1 MIIVTEFVVRVC
13 ESFFVDETLE
23 HLRDLVVSLSSAH
36 LYAFSDAQVQS
47 AMESVRAAIGC
58 LSGVAAALTHEAA
71 VRQLPQTLGYAST
84 GSWLRHAHRLSHS
97 EASTAIKLGNV
108 VDERPRLGAA
118 VSVGLVSGEQAIVI
132 GEALGRLSARVDA
145 PTVDAAEARLL
156 DDARSFGPA
165 DLKVLADRVLAH
177 VAPEIAD
184 EELRRRLEEAE
195 RRAYADRALT
205 LSVDRVSQETRI
217 SGRLPAEMGAILA
230 AALAPLAKRRP
241 RFAVGAAVGPRS
253 SEDLP
258 VFLPAN
264 PEDGR
269 LSVADDLTE
278 PPHAIDDRTASQRRA
293 DALIELCRIAGSGC
307 VAAAGRVGGAAGR
320 VPGRSDDAG
329 DDVDDVNGGADVPD
343 GSPAAASGIPRR
355 PTGRS
360 GVTVNVTVDY
370 DVLNGQLGVGM
381 LDNAQLLTPESVRRI
396 GCDAGV
402 LPAVMNGAGQVLD
415 LGRTQRL
422 WGGAA
427 RRAIILRDR
436 GCVFPGCDRPPEYTD
451 IHHIKHWSRG
461 GRTDLT
467 NGALL
472 CGFHHHL
479 IHHGDWQ
486 IRMGVDGLPEVI
498 PPVYIDPERKPLRN
512 RYHRRP

>member
-1 MIIVTEFVVRVC
+1 ML
-13 ESFFVDETLE
+13 SFVDETLA
-23 HLRDLVVSLSSAH
+23 HLRDLVVSLSSAR
-36 LYAFSDAQVQS
+36 LYAFSDAQLQS

-71 VRQLPQTLGYAST
+71 ARQLPQTLGYAST

-97 EASTAIKLGNV
+97 EAATAIKLGNV
-108 VDERPRLGAA
+108 VEGRPRLGQA
-118 VSVGLVSGEQAIVI
+118 VSAGLVSGEQAIVI
-132 GEALGRLSARVDA
+132 GEAVNRLSARVDA
-145 PTVDAAEARLL
+145 STVDAAEARLL
-156 DDARSFGPA
+156 DDARSFGPS

-184 EELRRRLEEAE
+184 EELRRRLEETE

-205 LSVDRVSQETRI
+205 LSVDRVSQQTRI

-230 AALAPLAKRRP
+230 AALAPLAKRR
-241 RFAVGAAVGPRS
+241 AS
-253 SEDLP
+253 LM
-258 VFLPAN
+258 
-264 PEDGR
+264 
-269 LSVADDLTE
+269 TE
-278 PPHAIDDRTASQRRA
+278 PLNAVDDRTASQRRA
-293 DALIELCRIAGSGC
+293 DALIELCRVAGRSPVAGAC
-307 VAAAGRVGGAAGR
+307 RVAAACR
-320 VPGRSDDAG
+320 VPGGSDATADDANG
-329 DDVDDVNGGADVPD
+329 DPGDPGGGAT
-343 GSPAAASGIPRR
+343 AASRIPRR
-355 PTGRS
+355 PIGRS

-370 DVLNGQLGVGM
+370 DVLNEKLGVGM

-402 LPAVMNGAGQVLD
+402 LPAVMNSAGQVLD

-422 WGGAA
+422 WAGAA

-436 GCVFPGCDRPPEYTD
+436 GCVFPACDRPPEYTD

-486 IRMGVDGLPEVI
+486 IRMGADGLPEVI
-498 PPVYIDPERKPLRN
+498 PPAYIDPERKPLRN

>member
-1 MIIVTEFVVRVC
+1 
-13 ESFFVDETLE
+13 VDETLA
-23 HLRDLVVSLSSAH
+23 HLRDLMVSLSSAR
-36 LYAFSDAQVQS
+36 LYAFSDAQLQS

-58 LSGVAAALTHEAA
+58 LSGVAAALTHEAVA
-71 VRQLPQTLGYAST
+71 RQLPETLGYAST

-97 EASTAIKLGNV
+97 EASTAITLGNV
-108 VDERPRLGAA
+108 VEERPRLGEA

-132 GEALGRLSARVDA
+132 GEALSRLSARVDA
-145 PTVDAAEARLL
+145 STVDAAEARLL

-177 VAPEIAD
+177 VAPDIAD
-184 EELRRRLEEAE
+184 EELRRRLEESE

-205 LSVDRVSQETRI
+205 LSVDRVSQQTRI

-241 RFAVGAAVGPRS
+241 RFAVGAAVGPRLA
-253 SEDLP
+253 EDLLI
-258 VFLPAN
+258 FSPAN
-264 PEDGR
+264 QQDAR

-293 DALIELCRIAGSGC
+293 DALIELCRVAGAGRDITAGC
-307 VAAAGRVGGAAGR
+307 VAAAGR

-329 DDVDDVNGGADVPD
+329 DDVNGGADVPG
-343 GSPAAASGIPRR
+343 GSPTAAGRIPRR

-360 GVTVNVTVDY
+360 GVTINVTVDY
-370 DVLNGQLGVGM
+370 DVLNQQLGVGM
-381 LDNAQLLTPESVRRI
+381 LDNAQLLTPESARRI

-402 LPAVMNGAGQVLD
+402 LPAVMNSAGQVLD
-415 LGRTQRL
+415 FGRTQRL

-436 GCVFPGCDRPPEYTD
+436 GCVFPACDRPPEYTD

-461 GRTDLT
+461 GRTDLS

-486 IRMGVDGLPEVI
+486 IRMGVDGLPDVI